1 MWCGSRHFCIEDS
14 RLTVTTIRLEPS
26 GLQFAA
32 EPGQTILEAALA
44 AGVTLPY
51 GCRDGACGACKGSI
65 LAGGVEHGKS
75 RPDTL
80 TESERATGKAL
91 FCCAV
96 PQGDVV
102 IESRAAAGVA
112 DIPVRKLPAR
122 IQRLERAADDV
133 MVMTLKLPSN
143 DRFVFLPGQ
152 FVDLLLPQGKRR
164 SYSIASSPSREG
176 EIELHI
182 RRLEGGLFST
192 QAFETLKEKDILRF
206 EGPLG
211 TTFLRED
218 TDRPILMV
226 GGGTGFAPLQAMLET
241 LLEKE
246 SARGVHLYVGA
257 RTRGGLYRDELA
269 RRFSAASRV
278 IRYVPVLSEAT
289 AACDWSGR
297 TGLVHEAA
305 LADLSD
311 LSGFDAYVCG
321 APAMVDAARRDFAAA
336 GLPEDRFFAD
346 AFTVAAN

>member
-26 GLQFAA
+26 GQQFAA

-44 AGVTLPY
+44 AGVTMPY

>member
-1 MWCGSRHFCIEDS
+1 
-14 RLTVTTIRLEPS
+14 LTVHTIRLEPS
-26 GLQFAA
+26 GQQFAA
-32 EPGQTILEAALA
+32 EPDQTILEAALA

-65 LAGGVEHGKS
+65 LAGRVDHGKS
-75 RPDTL
+75 RIDTL
-80 TESERATGKAL
+80 TETERATGKAL

-96 PQGDVV
+96 PHGDVV
-102 IESRAAAGVA
+102 IESRAVAGVA
-112 DIPVRKLPAR
+112 EIPVRKLPAR
-122 IQRLERAADDV
+122 IQRLELAAEDV
-133 MVMTLKLPSN
+133 MGMTLKPPAN

-152 FVDLLLPQGKRR
+152 FVDLLLAGGKRR
-164 SYSIASSPSREG
+164 SYSIALSPSREG

-182 RRLEGGLFST
+182 RRMDGGLFSG
-192 QAFETLKEKDILRF
+192 QVFEALKEKDILRF
-206 EGPLG
+206 EGPHGSFYLQNPEQKP
-211 TTFLRED
+211 L
-218 TDRPILMV
+218 ILLA
-226 GGGTGFAPLQAMLET
+226 GGPGFAPLQAMLET

-246 SARGVHLYVGA
+246 SGRSVHLYVGA
-257 RTRGGLYRDELA
+257 RTRGRLYRDELA
-269 RRFSAASRV
+269 RRFSAASRN
-278 IRYVPVLSEAT
+278 IAYVPVLS
-289 AACDWSGR
+289 AASPACAWSGR

>member
-26 GLQFAA
+26 GQQFAA

-122 IQRLERAADDV
+122 IQRLERAVDDV

-269 RRFSAASRV
+269 RRFSAASRG

-297 TGLVHEAA
+297 TGLVHAAA
-305 LADLSD
+305 LADLPD

-346 AFTVAAN
+346 AFTTAAN

>member
-1 MWCGSRHFCIEDS
+1 M
-14 RLTVTTIRLEPS
+14 TVTTIRLEPS
-26 GLQFAA
+26 GQQFAA

>member
-1 MWCGSRHFCIEDS
+1 
-14 RLTVTTIRLEPS
+14 LTTPTIRLEPS
-26 GLQFAA
+26 GQQFAA

-44 AGVTLPY
+44 AGLNLPY
-51 GCRDGACGACKGSI
+51 GCRDGVCGACKGFI
-65 LAGGVEHGKS
+65 LAGAVDHGKS

-80 TESERATGKAL
+80 TESERAIGKAL
-91 FCCAV
+91 FCCAL
-96 PQGDVV
+96 PLGDVV
-102 IESRAAAGVA
+102 VESRAAAGVA

-122 IQRLERAADDV
+122 IQRLERAAEDV
-133 MVMTLKLPSN
+133 MVMTLKLPAN

-176 EIELHI
+176 EIELHV
-182 RRLEGGLFST
+182 RRMDGGLFSAM
-192 QAFETLKEKDILRF
+192 AFDTLKERDILRF

-218 TDRPILMV
+218 TDRPILMA
-226 GGGTGFAPLQAMLET
+226 GGGTGFAPLQAMLER

-246 SARGVHLYVGA
+246 SPRPVHLYVGA

-269 RRFSAASRV
+269 RRFSAASRN
-278 IRYVPVLSEAT
+278 IHYAPVLSEAT
-289 AACDWSGR
+289 VDCNWTGR
-297 TGLVHEAA
+297 AGPVHSAA
-305 LADLSD
+305 LADLPD
-311 LSGFDAYVCG
+311 LSGYDAYVCG

-346 AFTVAAN
+346 AFTTAAN

>member
-1 MWCGSRHFCIEDS
+1 MDTKDS
-14 RLTVTTIRLEPS
+14 RLTATTIRLEPS
-26 GLQFAA
+26 GQRFAA

-65 LAGGVEHGKS
+65 LAGGVDHGKS

-80 TESERATGKAL
+80 SESERESGKAL

-102 IESRAAAGVA
+102 IESRALAGVA

-122 IQRLERAADDV
+122 VQRLERAAADV
-133 MVMTLKLPSN
+133 VVMTLKLPAN

-152 FVDLLLPQGKRR
+152 FIDLLLPQGKRR

-211 TTFLRED
+211 ITYLRED
-218 TDRPILMV
+218 CERPILMV

-246 SARGVHLYVGA
+246 SPRPVHLYVGA
-257 RTRGGLYRDELA
+257 RSRDGLYRDDLS
-269 RRFSAASRV
+269 RRFAAASRH
-278 IRYVPVLSEAT
+278 ITYTPVLSEAT
-289 AACDWSGR
+289 AACQWSGR
-297 TGLVHEAA
+297 SGLVHAAA
-305 LADLSD
+305 LADLPD

-321 APAMVDAARRDFAAA
+321 APAMVDAARRDFGAA

>member
-1 MWCGSRHFCIEDS
+1 MGCDQRHLCIEDS

-26 GLQFAA
+26 GQQFPA

-44 AGVTLPY
+44 AGITLPY

-65 LAGGVEHGKS
+65 LAGGVDHGKS

-80 TESERATGKAL
+80 TESERAGGKAL

-122 IQRLERAADDV
+122 VQRLERAAEDV

-152 FVDLLLPQGKRR
+152 FVDLLLAQGKRR

-182 RRLEGGLFST
+182 RRLDGGFFST
-192 QAFETLKEKDILRF
+192 QAFETMQEKDILRF

-211 TTFLRED
+211 TTYLRED

-246 SARGVHLYVGA
+246 SPRTVHLYVGA
-257 RTRGGLYRDELA
+257 RTRDGLYRDELA
-269 RRFSAASRV
+269 KRFSAASRN
-278 IRYVPVLSEAT
+278 ITYVPVLSGAT
-289 AACDWSGR
+289 AGCNWSGR
-297 TGLVHEAA
+297 AGLVHQAA
-305 LADLSD
+305 LDDLPD

-346 AFTVAAN
+346 AFTTAAN

>member
-26 GLQFAA
+26 GQQFAA

-102 IESRAAAGVA
+102 IESRAVAGVA

>member
-26 GLQFAA
+26 GQQFAA

-80 TESERATGKAL
+80 TESERAAGKAL

-102 IESRAAAGVA
+102 IESRVAAGVA

-143 DRFVFLPGQ
+143 DHFVFLPGQ

-164 SYSIASSPSREG
+164 SYSIASSPNREG
-176 EIELHI
+176 EIELHV

-246 SARGVHLYVGA
+246 SARSVYLYVGA

-278 IRYVPVLSEAT
+278 ISYVPVLSEAT

-297 TGLVHEAA
+297 TGLVHAAA
-305 LADLSD
+305 LADLPD

-346 AFTVAAN
+346 AFTTAAN

>member
-1 MWCGSRHFCIEDS
+1 MT
-14 RLTVTTIRLEPS
+14 LNKIRLEPS
-26 GLQFAA
+26 GQEFVA
-32 EPGQTILEAALA
+32 EPGQTILDAALA
-44 AGVTLPY
+44 AGTTLPY
-51 GCRDGACGACKGSI
+51 GCRDGACGACKGTI
-65 LAGGVEHGKS
+65 LAGSINHGKS
-75 RPDTL
+75 RIDTL
-80 TESERATGKAL
+80 TDTERAAGKAL

-102 IESRAAAGVA
+102 IESRLAVGVA

-122 IQRLERAADDV
+122 VQRLERAAEDV
-133 MVMTLKLPSN
+133 LVMTLKLPSN

-152 FVDLLLPQGKRR
+152 FVDLLLAGGKRR

-182 RRLEGGLFST
+182 RRMEGGVFST

-218 TDRPILMV
+218 SDRPILMV

-246 SARGVHLYVGA
+246 SGRSVHLYVGA
-257 RTRGGLYRDELA
+257 RVRSGLYRDELA
-269 RRFSAASRV
+269 RRFAAASRT
-278 IRYVPVLSEAT
+278 IRYVPVLS
-289 AACDWSGR
+289 AALPTCNWGGR
-297 TGLVHEAA
+297 VGLVHQAA
-305 LADLSD
+305 LADLPD

-321 APAMVDAARRDFAAA
+321 APEMVDAARRDFIAA
-336 GLPEDRFFAD
+336 GLTEDRFFAD
-346 AFTVAAN
+346 AFTTAAN

>member
-1 MWCGSRHFCIEDS
+1 M
-14 RLTVTTIRLEPS
+14 TVSTIRLEPS
-26 GLQFAA
+26 GQQFAA

-44 AGVTLPY
+44 AGINLPY
-51 GCRDGACGACKGSI
+51 GCRDGVCGACKGSI
-65 LAGGVEHGKS
+65 LAGAVDHGKS

-80 TESERATGKAL
+80 TESERAGGKAL
-91 FCCAV
+91 FCCAL
-96 PQGDVV
+96 PQGEVV

-122 IQRLERAADDV
+122 IQRLERAAEDV
-133 MVMTLKLPSN
+133 MVMMLKLPAN

-182 RRLEGGLFST
+182 RRMDGGFFSAM
-192 QAFETLKEKDILRF
+192 AFDTLKEKDILRF

-246 SARGVHLYVGA
+246 SPRQVHLYVGA
-257 RTRGGLYRDELA
+257 RTRSGLYRDELA
-269 RRFSAASRV
+269 RRFSAASRN
-278 IRYVPVLSEAT
+278 ITYVPVLSEAT
-289 AACDWSGR
+289 ADCHWSGR
-297 TGLVHEAA
+297 AGLVHAAA
-305 LADLSD
+305 LADLPD

-321 APAMVDAARRDFAAA
+321 APAMVDAARCDFVAA
-336 GLPEDRFFAD
+336 GLPDDRFFAD
-346 AFTVAAN
+346 AFTTAAN

>member
-1 MWCGSRHFCIEDS
+1 MT
-14 RLTVTTIRLEPS
+14 LTTIRLEPS
-26 GLQFAA
+26 GQQFAA
-32 EPGQTILEAALA
+32 EPGQSILEAALA
-44 AGVTLPY
+44 AGITLPY

-65 LAGGVEHGKS
+65 LAGGVDHGKS
-75 RPDTL
+75 RLDTL
-80 TESERATGKAL
+80 TETERAAGKAL

-96 PQGDVV
+96 PHGDVV

-122 IQRLERAADDV
+122 IQRLERAAEDV
-133 MVMTLKLPSN
+133 MVMTLKLPAN

-152 FVDLLLPQGKRR
+152 FVDLLLAQGKRR
-164 SYSIASSPSREG
+164 SYSIACSPSREG

-182 RRLEGGLFST
+182 RHLEGGFFSE
-192 QAFETLKEKDILRF
+192 QAFGTLSERDILRF

-211 TTFLRED
+211 TTYLRED
-218 TDRPILMV
+218 SERPILMV

-246 SARGVHLYVGA
+246 SPRPVHLYVGA
-257 RTRGGLYRDELA
+257 RTRSGLYRDELS
-269 RRFSAASRV
+269 RRFSAASRN

-289 AACDWSGR
+289 PDCQWTGR
-297 TGLVHEAA
+297 TGLVHQAA
-305 LADLSD
+305 LADLPD

>member
-1 MWCGSRHFCIEDS
+1 VGCDQRHLCIEDS

-26 GLQFAA
+26 GQQFPA

-44 AGVTLPY
+44 AGITLPY

-65 LAGGVEHGKS
+65 LAGGVDHGKS

-80 TESERATGKAL
+80 TESERSAGRAL

-122 IQRLERAADDV
+122 IQRLERAAADV

-152 FVDLLLPQGKRR
+152 FIDLLLAGGKRR

-182 RRLEGGLFST
+182 RRMDGGLFST

-211 TTFLRED
+211 TTYLRED
-218 TDRPILMV
+218 TDRPVLMV

-246 SARGVHLYVGA
+246 SPRTVHLYVGA
-257 RTRGGLYRDELA
+257 RTRDGLYRDELA
-269 RRFSAASRV
+269 KRFSAASRN
-278 IRYVPVLSEAT
+278 ITYVPVLSEAT
-289 AACDWSGR
+289 AACNWTGR
-297 TGLVHEAA
+297 AGLVHAAA
-305 LADLSD
+305 LADLPD

-336 GLPEDRFFAD
+336 GLPDDRFFAD
-346 AFTVAAN
+346 AFTTAAN